1 MQRQKQVS
9 RTIHGASH
17 VVLLVKNQLA
27 NRGDIRDVS
36 SVPGSGRAPGEGHGH
51 PLFSVLAG
59 ESHG

>member
-1 MQRQKQVS
+1 M
-9 RTIHGASH
+9 GASH

-36 SVPGSGRAPGEGHGH
+36 SVPGSGRAPGEGHGN